1 MASNYIYKVLRV
13 ALLGV
18 GLMLSACVNT
28 LELAV
33 PNGRDRSQDREQA
46 IRNAVAYYDNHRTL
60 ITRSADAEPTE
71 EAPFVTGDVVVD
83 WESAVTLSNEEKRY
97 TDFSMRKDN
106 RFYLLLEQESEQRE
120 AVELY
125 SRFASVEDF
134 GLDTMN
140 QYVATYIPDVEYLQ
154 SYYNVAHDYGI
165 NCAECYE
172 FSGVV
177 MYTRPSGH
185 YVAAYRYEEGIL
197 AERSFL
203 YNKEKT
209 TEENI
214 ADFCSVMEGLTLG
227 VAVEQ
232 EGTRGDDFLVYIEHI
247 IVVDNITG
255 WQAPEL
261 EHLFPEEYEIVEP
274 SFENLE
280 GAGGGGGGSSE
291 KEEDEPTGEELAED
305 LFDTSNLSEEQ
316 KKIIGEM
323 LVQITKDCMGEKLYE
338 QLRVLYDT
346 DVIIITYDPNNAENS
361 NFGYADS
368 YHCGD
373 EKLQFNSRD
382 EISQQTII
390 NLYDSTSDV
399 LLHEMFHAYQ
409 LAIAGTGDNFSAATA
424 NYEIE
429 AQLAKYYYT
438 LRNKEHISVEEANKY
453 YYTKGHPWSLIADLS
468 AYVYFSKTS
477 NSIFKPS
484 KFASLYKTIVQI
496 YLHSKIKY
504 TYTKPSN
511 IEDTILNLTS
521 LSGDC

>member
-165 NCAECYE
+165 NCAEGYE

-177 MYTRPSGH
+177 MYTMPTGH

-203 YNKEKT
+203 YDKEKT

-214 ADFCSVMEGLTLG
+214 TDFCSVMEGLTLG

-305 LFDTSNLSEEQ
+305 LFDTSNLSEDE
-316 KKIIGEM
+316 KNIVGEI
-323 LVQITKDCMGEKLYE
+323 LEEIYNDCMGRCLINSLVSKN
-338 QLRVLYDT
+338 RK
-346 DVIIITYDPNNAENS
+346 IIL
-361 NFGYADS
+361 NFS
-368 YHCGD
+368 
-373 EKLQFNSRD
+373 
-382 EISQQTII
+382 
-390 NLYDSTSDV
+390 DSTRAGFSPTKGIRLNNDHSEA
-399 LLHEMFHAYQ
+399 LFHEMFHAFQYSQ
-409 LAIAGTGDNFSAATA
+409 LGTSSFYSAVANLEVEAYLATYFFMKRCVNEDVQQRSRKVTLLGSRA
-424 NYEIE
+424 SILY
-429 AQLAKYYYT
+429 KY
-438 LRNKEHISVEEANKY
+438 LNSQGEPID
-453 YYTKGHPWSLIADLS
+453 GADLTKFMTIFFNE
-468 AYVYFSKTS
+468 ARAIKREFDYREQNIINNKTMSIDTTATFENSVKRLQSIS
-477 NSIFKPS
+477 NECEPRKDE
-484 KFASLYKTIVQI
+484 L
-496 YLHSKIKY
+496 
-504 TYTKPSN
+504 
-511 IEDTILNLTS
+511 D
-521 LSGDC
+521 